1 MREKH
6 WFILVGVV
14 LGIALVFALLPQTR
28 AIIYQSKLLQII
40 GSAVLSIISGICIW
54 RGAVHLAIVEA
65 SQKDRLKGQDNLK
78 NL

>member
-1 MREKH
+1 MREKL

-40 GSAVLSIISGICIW
+40 GSAILCIILGICIW
-54 RGAVHLAIVEA
+54 RGALRLAIIDRLI
-65 SQKDRLKGQDNLK
+65 DRLKD
-78 NL
+78 